1 MNTSLKLV
9 LESTNLTW
17 TLPPN
22 STRIVG
28 HNSNCD
34 IILPSIGHITTFNL
48 EFKYDQSRKK
58 WCVKNVG
65 DSKNLTINNELIKDK
80 AIPILGKSRIEMK
93 EGQALSA
100 EPKTEEETENS
111 TKYLETSTRLLS
123 GYAYLKGIFSS
134 FELLDYLRAEP
145 YKAKN
150 PASSLNLDEIAEHA
164 ARSALITLFFAILA
178 FATGCIQIFIMI
190 ETRSFFSQPVSIL
203 GTVGGLLIGFEL
215 VYFRWFMSRQFIKKN
230 YRKNYYV
237 SFLKFLEPLV
247 KLFQNLVI
255 KVDKKQNII
264 IFGGDS
270 PFMGYGELIPQ
281 SNWTIPIDRKKAE
294 DSDSK
299 AKDSDSKAKDS
310 DSKAKDSDSKVDIP
324 VYKFYQSVDTE
335 IKKKQLPK
343 LENFPLLFIDGFELE
358 DGQILASPTTHPG
371 VTYLENPLL
380 NEEHNKIGSIK
391 RAYQAYQYTDTERDY
406 VLTHFLRFSN
416 IGSITFIESAAY
428 ILAGIDRKRFSLIS
442 TLQDTHVS
450 RLFKAIIM
458 GLFLSS
464 FGVAGLLIATVYI
477 GMFIYKIISWQF
489 NNFQQKQY
497 AKLQEE
503 YNYGIDKTLR
513 EYIAE
518 PLSFKRKENLKEKV
532 SNFRIKKIISNPLLF
547 LNPIGIFIIFTAIL
561 LWILISMPF
570 LVTMII
576 NTDFKRLLKVNREIK
591 VNFDYYGTQDTLLY
605 WKTIQTTIFNSTIK
619 TLQSEKVDISEFEIF
634 KQVINNG
641 LMIDANTITNN
652 GQMVGGM
659 NMQTTFNQ
667 MMANKAYN

>member
-178 FATGCIQIFIMI
+178 FATVCMQILVII
-190 ETRSFFSQPVSIL
+190 ETKLFFSQLGSIL
-203 GTVGGLLIGFEL
+203 SMVGGLLIGFEL

-247 KLFQNLVI
+247 KFFQNLVI

-299 AKDSDSKAKDS
+299 AKDSDSKAE
-310 DSKAKDSDSKVDIP
+310 DSDSKVDIP
-324 VYKFYQSVDTE
+324 VYKFYQSVDAE

-416 IGSITFIESAAY
+416 IGSITFVESAAY

-458 GLFLSS
+458 GLFLSF
-464 FGVAGLLIATVYI
+464 FGVAGLIATVYI

-489 NNFQQKQY
+489 DNFQQKQY

-547 LNPIGIFIIFTAIL
+547 LNPIGLFIIFNAIL
-561 LWILISMPF
+561 LWILILIPF
-570 LVTMII
+570 SVTMII
-576 NTDFKRLLKVNREIK
+576 NTDFKRLLTVNREIK

-619 TLQSEKVDISEFEIF
+619 TLQSEGVDTSEFEIF